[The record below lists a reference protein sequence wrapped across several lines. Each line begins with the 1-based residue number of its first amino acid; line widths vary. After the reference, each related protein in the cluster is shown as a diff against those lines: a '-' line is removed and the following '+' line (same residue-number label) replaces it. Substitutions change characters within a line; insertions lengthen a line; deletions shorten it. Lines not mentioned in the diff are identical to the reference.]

1 MALDTSKNTHM
12 THIEDLVLYGG
23 VAGARQAILALRSL
37 RDMLEGNSNG
47 ATDVTV
53 KWDGAPAVFFGYDPA
68 DGKFFVAKKGIFNK
82 NPKVYKSYA
91 DIDADTSGDLNA
103 KLKVSFDEL
112 SKLGVPKG
120 KVIQGDLMFTKDDLK
135 METINGKKHVV
146 FQPNTIAYAV
156 EADSDAAKEITQA
169 KVGIVLHTEYTGSS
183 FDTMKASFGVD
194 VSKFRK
200 VKSVWAQD
208 AQLRNLSGN
217 VTMTANETAE
227 VTKALSEAGKI
238 FRKIASSTLREIES
252 NQVLAQTIETYNNTF
267 VRKGQKITNTAKH
280 VEGLIKYIE
289 DKFQKDIDKL
299 KSEKGKAGKR
309 EKLAKFLEF
318 FSDSN
323 KANLKLIFDLQQA
336 IVTAKETIIN
346 KLSKLNKID
355 TFVLTN
361 NGYRVTGHEGF
372 VAIDRVK
379 GGAYKLVDRLEFS
392 TNNFSPDIIKGWQ
405 SVTRK

>member
-1 MALDTSKNTHM
+1 MAIETSKNTHM
-12 THIEDLVLYGG
+12 THIEDLVIYGG
-23 VAGARQAILALRSL
+23 VAGARQAIVALRSL
-37 RDMLEGNSNG
+37 RDMLAGNATSG
-47 ATDVTV
+47 TDVTV
-53 KWDGAPAVFFGYDPA
+53 KWDGAPAVFFGHDPA

-91 DIDADTSGDLNA
+91 DIDADTSGDLNQ
-103 KLKVSFDEL
+103 KLKDSFDEL

-120 KVIQGDLMFTKDDLK
+120 KVIQGDLMFSKGDLRN
-135 METINGKKHVV
+135 ETIDGTKYLV

-156 EADSDAAKEITQA
+156 PIDSSLGREIKAANI
-169 KVGIVLHTEYTGSS
+169 GIVLHTEYTGDS
-183 FDTMKASFGVD
+183 FENMKASFGVD
-194 VSKFRK
+194 VSKFKK

-217 VTMTANETAE
+217 VTMTAKETAE
-227 VTKALSEAGKI
+227 VTKALSDAGKI
-238 FRKIASSTLREIES
+238 FRKIASSTLREIEQ

-267 VRKGQKITNTAKH
+267 VRKGQKITNTTKH
-280 VEGLIKYIE
+280 VDGLIKYIE

-323 KANLKLIFDLQQA
+323 KANLKLIFDLQAA
-336 IVTAKETIIN
+336 IVVAKENIIN

-392 TNNFSPDIIKGWQ
+392 TNNFSLEIIKGWQ